1 MLDETREVE
10 ERRDVKETVVTRNL
24 SEGTE
29 TRTVRET
36 REVKSLR
43 PVAFDNGKS
52 NRAQRSNALEND
64 ARSHRFIRGV
74 SHVNIGV
81 SNLEVAVEF
90 YQRLFDATPL
100 RTFENFRNAG
110 FSKSA
115 GFLDNPDEVEV
126 SIAFLEIPEA
136 NLTLELMQYHS
147 PAVRNRIQRYQVND
161 VGGVR
166 HIALKVDDIEL
177 AFEHIKSIQEVE
189 LINSSD
195 EYRPFKISNIS
206 SDEFRFYDIEFETD
220 RKEKQKVCDI
230 VAGIRYFYF
239 VDPYGVQWEF
249 EQGHTDLGT

>member
-1 MLDETREVE
+1 MLDENKEVE

-36 REVKSLR
+36 REIKSQR
-43 PVAFDNGKS
+43 PVAFDPGKS
-52 NRAQRSNALEND
+52 IQARRSNALED
-64 ARSHRFIRGV
+64 EYKKHRFIRGV
-74 SHVNIGV
+74 SHINIGV
-81 SNLEVAVEF
+81 SNLEDAVDF
-90 YQRLFDATPL
+90 YHRLFDATPL
-100 RTFENFRNAG
+100 RTFENFRNVG

-115 GFLDNPDEVEV
+115 GFLDNPENVEV

-147 PAVRNRIQRYQVND
+147 PAARNRVQRYQVND

-166 HIALKVDDIEL
+166 HVALKVDDIEL
-177 AFEHIKSIQEVE
+177 AFEHVKSIREIDF
-189 LINSSD
+189 INGSD
-195 EYRPFKISNIS
+195 NYRPFKISNIS
-206 SDEFRFYDIEFETD
+206 TDEFRFYDIEFETD
-220 RKEKQKVCDI
+220 REEKQKVCDI
-230 VAGIRYFYF
+230 VSGIRYFYF